1 MKGIGIFSMKLKEKI
16 TLVAGSLMATALIIS
31 TVCTSIKTTNEIST
45 LIDERATNNAKY
57 FSAVI
62 NGWMIEKTSEVESTK
77 AYVETIT
84 TKDNEEQLYVYLGD
98 IVDSDEVVTDVYI
111 GTDSGS
117 LYDGSGWVPD
127 EGWSCLTRSWYIGAN
142 ETDGI
147 YYGSPYL
154 DDNTGD
160 LCLSI
165 STKCTFADGQKGVI
179 GMDLNTTKLMENTDS
194 LVSDNLSSDA
204 YLIVSANDDSV
215 IYSPNSEFLS
225 NTTET
230 KYIKDIND
238 GKYIEN
244 VNTGKYFKDYDGV
257 QKFVVSAYIE
267 DNGWTVYL
275 VEPKTVIT
283 EVVSETTVIL
293 AIASIVCLV
302 LANILLIFVL
312 YKLLSPLNKGVE
324 ALDTLA
330 ELDLREDEEV
340 KAYEDRADEIGT
352 IAQAI
357 SRLQSQL
364 KTVVEDVKETSSD
377 LYKSV
382 KDVKDLSVN
391 SSNGAGQIN
400 TAIGE
405 LAISSQSMAETV
417 SNANQSVSTM
427 GDAIDTIVS
436 SVNTMRNSSD
446 KTLKANKEAMEY
458 MKKLDAVSEKSNQAV
473 DIISQRIA
481 DCNDATASIQEATNM
496 ISAIASETN
505 LLSLNASIEAA
516 RAGEVGR
523 GFAVVASEIKDLSDQ
538 SDKSTKEIH
547 NIISAMVD
555 KVKAC
560 VEESDNLKKVIKE
573 QMQLLEESK
582 EKIQIMSQ
590 ASMELSQESDTI
602 YNETGTLT
610 SLKEDVL
617 TNITDL
623 SAISEE
629 NAASAQ
635 EVSASCETIA
645 NAISGTEIEANQM
658 ETFAET
664 LAQKIS
670 KFKA

>member
-602 YNETGTLT
+602 YTETGTLT